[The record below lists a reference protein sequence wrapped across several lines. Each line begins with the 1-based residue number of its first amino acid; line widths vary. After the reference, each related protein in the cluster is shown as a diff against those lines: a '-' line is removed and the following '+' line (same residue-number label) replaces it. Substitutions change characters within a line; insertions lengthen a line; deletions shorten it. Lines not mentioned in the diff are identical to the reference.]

1 MDRAELDRLVHLN
14 FAAFF
19 AETARFAE
27 GGVAH
32 DEGDILVW
40 RTNTEWPVMTN
51 GMIRVDDRVP
61 GEVAV
66 ARARE
71 FFTDCGFTAFS
82 RDVETDADLAQA
94 LAATG
99 WPRVI
104 DMPEMVCPG
113 PVDELQIP
121 ADTTIRRVTDV
132 DGVRDF
138 AKMSSQ
144 AYATIGMPPEAT
156 AAAFSDA
163 ARALEPHLC
172 AVLAYVDGV
181 PVSGAMAN
189 LSHGIAGVYWVGT
202 VAAARGRRLAD
213 VCTRA
218 VTNWA
223 FDRGAQAVSLQA
235 SSQGE
240 PIYRAMGY
248 DEHFRYFGYVADRS
262 G

>member
-1 MDRAELDRLVHLN
+1 MERTEFDRLAHLN

-19 AETARFAE
+19 AETARLATD
-27 GGVAH
+27 GVAH
-32 DEGDILVW
+32 DEGGVLIW
-40 RTNTEWPVMTN
+40 RTNNKWPVMTN
-51 GMIRVDDRVP
+51 GMIRVDDRVA
-61 GEVAV
+61 GEAAV
-66 ARARE
+66 GRARE
-71 FFTDCGFTAFS
+71 FFNDCGFTAFT
-82 RDVETDADLAQA
+82 RDVEADGDLAQA
-94 LAATG
+94 LEATG
-99 WPRVI
+99 WPRVV
-104 DMPEMVCPG
+104 DMPEMLCSG
-113 PVDELQIP
+113 PVDELSVP
-121 ADTTIRRVTDV
+121 EDTTIRRVTDT

-138 AKMSSQ
+138 AEMSSQ
-144 AYATIGMPPEAT
+144 AYATIGMPPNDT
-156 AAAFSDA
+156 VAAFSDA

-172 AVLAYVDGV
+172 AVLAYVDGL

-240 PIYRAMGY
+240 PIYHAMGY
-248 DEHFRYFGYVADRS
+248 EERFRYFGFVS
-262 G
+262 GL

>member
-1 MDRAELDRLVHLN
+1 VDSAELDRLVHLN

-19 AETARFAE
+19 AETARFAA

-32 DEGDILVW
+32 DEAGVLVW
-40 RTNTEWPVMTN
+40 RTNMQWPVMTN
-51 GMIRVDDRVP
+51 GMIRLDDRVP
-61 GEVAV
+61 GDVAV

-71 FFTDCGFTAFS
+71 FFPDSGFTAFT
-82 RDVETDADLAQA
+82 RDGEQDRDLAQA
-94 LAATG
+94 IAATG
-99 WPRVI
+99 WPQVV
-104 DMPEMVCPG
+104 DMPEMVCLG
-113 PVDELQIP
+113 PVEELQVP

-132 DGVRDF
+132 DGVREF
-138 AKMSSQ
+138 AEMSSQ
-144 AYATIGMPPEAT
+144 AYATIGMPPDDT
-156 AAAFSDA
+156 VAAFSDA

-172 AVLAYVDGV
+172 AVLAHVDGV

-235 SSQGE
+235 SKQGE

-248 DEHFRYFGYVADRS
+248 EERFRYVGFLSDRPR
-262 G
+262 